1 MSSAPAILADATA
14 PLNPPSTGMVAQ
26 LTLDGPIGPASAE
39 YFSDGSTRAMADGAQ
54 AIVLRLDTPGG
65 LLESMRQII
74 ARMLACKIAVL
85 VYVAPGGARAASA
98 GTYILYAGQ
107 IAAMAPA
114 THVGAATPVTL
125 GGSTPAPN
133 TDKPAPTSDK
143 PAPTSDKA
151 APNTDKPAPTSDKA
165 APNTDKA
172 VPNAGKAV
180 PNTGKP
186 AAESDSPGREESA
199 QDGDAESHKMLN
211 DSIAYIRSLAQLR
224 GRNVEWAE
232 QAVRSAATLTAAE
245 AVDQHVIDFVAT
257 DVSDLLA
264 KADGRRVQLGAETVT
279 LHLKGS
285 SVRNY
290 PPNARSRF
298 LAIITNPTIA
308 YVLLLAGVAG
318 LFLEATHPGVLLP
331 GIAGGICL
339 LVGLYALELLP
350 VNYAGLALM
359 ALGIGLLAAEIV
371 TPTAGALGVGGVIA
385 FVVGSVMLMNTGVP
399 GYGVNLGII
408 AGIAVSA
415 AGFMALLVW
424 LAFRAR
430 RSRQFIGDAALL
442 NEEAELLES
451 LAAGGEAWA
460 RLHGERWRVRS
471 ESALPMGAHARVVR
485 RQGLLIWVAPLDS
498 KRIDRS
504 A

>member
-1 MSSAPAILADATA
+1 VIARWLWVLWGIVLFTSSAPAICADAT
-14 PLNPPSTGMVAQ
+14 PPVRPPSTGVVAQ
-26 LTLDGPIGPASAE
+26 LTLDGPIGPAAAE
-39 YFSDGSTRAMADGAQ
+39 YFSDGSTRAVADGAE

-65 LLESMRQII
+65 LLDSMRQII
-74 ARMLACKIAVL
+74 ARMLACKIPVL
-85 VYVAPGGARAASA
+85 VYVAPSGARAASA

-114 THVGAATPVTL
+114 THVGAATPVSL
-125 GGSTPAPN
+125 DGSTPAPN
-133 TDKPAPTSDK
+133 TDTPE
-143 PAPTSDKA
+143 
-151 APNTDKPAPTSDKA
+151 PNTDTPTPNTGTPAPN
-165 APNTDKA
+165 P
-172 VPNAGKAV
+172 
-180 PNTGKP
+180 GKP
-186 AAESDSPGREESA
+186 AAKSDSPGRKGSA
-199 QDGDAESHKMLN
+199 QGGDAESHKILN

-232 QAVRSAATLTAAE
+232 QAVRSAATLTADE
-245 AVDQHVIDFVAT
+245 AVQQHVIDFVAT

-264 KADGRRVQLGAETVT
+264 KADGRRVQIGADTVT
-279 LHLKGS
+279 LHLKGF

-424 LAFRAR
+424 LVFRAR
-430 RSRQFIGDAALL
+430 RSRQSIGDPALL
-442 NEEAELLES
+442 HEEAELLEP
-451 LAAGGEAWA
+451 LAGGGEAWA
-460 RLHGERWRVRS
+460 RVHGERWRVRS
-471 ESALPMGAHARVVR
+471 ESALPVGAHARIVR

-498 KRIDRS
+498 KRIDKN

>member
-1 MSSAPAILADATA
+1 
-14 PLNPPSTGMVAQ
+14 MVAQ
-26 LTLDGPIGPASAE
+26 LTLDGPIGPAAAE
-39 YFSDGSTRAMADGAQ
+39 YFSDGSTRAVADGAE

-65 LLESMRQII
+65 LLDSMRQII
-74 ARMLACKIAVL
+74 ARMLACKIPVL
-85 VYVAPGGARAASA
+85 VYVAPSGARAASA

-125 GGSTPAPN
+125 DGSTPAPN
-133 TDKPAPTSDK
+133 TDTPA
-143 PAPTSDKA
+143 
-151 APNTDKPAPTSDKA
+151 
-165 APNTDKA
+165 
-172 VPNAGKAV
+172 

-186 AAESDSPGREESA
+186 APNPGKPAAKSDSPGRKGSA
-199 QDGDAESHKMLN
+199 QDGDAESHKILN

-232 QAVRSAATLTAAE
+232 QAVRSAATLTADEAAE
-245 AVDQHVIDFVAT
+245 QHVIDFVAT

-264 KADGRRVQLGAETVT
+264 KADGRRVQIGADTVT
-279 LHLKGS
+279 LHLQGF

-359 ALGIGLLAAEIV
+359 ALGIGLLAAEMF
-371 TPTAGALGVGGVIA
+371 TPTAGALGIGGVIA

-415 AGFMALLVW
+415 AGFMALVVW
-424 LAFRAR
+424 LVFRAR
-430 RSRQFIGDAALL
+430 RSHQSMGDAALL
-442 NEEAELLES
+442 NEEAELLEP

-460 RLHGERWRVRS
+460 RVHGERWRVRS
-471 ESALPMGAHARVVR
+471 ESALPVGAQARIVR

-498 KRIDRS
+498 KRIDKN

>member
-1 MSSAPAILADATA
+1 VIARWLWVLWGIVLFMSSAPAICADAT
-14 PLNPPSTGMVAQ
+14 PPVSPPSTGMVAQ
-26 LTLDGPIGPASAE
+26 LTLDGPIGPAAAE
-39 YFSDGSTRAMADGAQ
+39 YFSDGSTRAVADGAQ

-65 LLESMRQII
+65 LLDSMRQII
-74 ARMLACKIAVL
+74 ARMLACKIPVL
-85 VYVAPGGARAASA
+85 VYVAPSGARAASA

-114 THVGAATPVTL
+114 THVGAATPVSL
-125 GGSTPAPN
+125 DGSTPAPKTDTPAPN
-133 TDKPAPTSDK
+133 TDTPE
-143 PAPTSDKA
+143 
-151 APNTDKPAPTSDKA
+151 PNTDTPAPSSGKPA
-165 APNTDKA
+165 
-172 VPNAGKAV
+172 PNAGK
-180 PNTGKP
+180 P
-186 AAESDSPGREESA
+186 AAKSDSPGRKGSA
-199 QDGDAESHKMLN
+199 QDGDAESHKVLN

-232 QAVRSAATLTAAE
+232 QAVRSAATLTADEAAE
-245 AVDQHVIDFVAT
+245 QHVIDFVAT

-264 KADGRRVQLGAETVT
+264 KADGRKVQVGADTVT
-279 LHLKGS
+279 LRLKGF

-290 PPNARSRF
+290 PPSARSRF

-359 ALGIGLLAAEIV
+359 ALGIGLLAAEMF
-371 TPTAGALGVGGVIA
+371 TPTAGALGIGGVIA

-399 GYGVNLGII
+399 GYSVNLGII

-415 AGFMALLVW
+415 TGLMALIAWLV
-424 LAFRAR
+424 LGAR
-430 RSRQFIGDAALL
+430 RSPQSVGDAALL
-442 NEEAELLES
+442 NEEAELLEP

-460 RLHGERWRVRS
+460 RVHGERWRVRS
-471 ESALPMGAHARVVR
+471 ESALPVGAHARIVR
-485 RQGLLIWVAPLDS
+485 RQGLLIWVAPLDT
-498 KRIDRS
+498 KRTDKN